1 MASGYAVPVA
11 SIGEEIA
18 RLVEQPRI
26 EKLVFDW
33 VANDFDIAFKV
44 FSRRR
49 NTSKASEPAGGV
61 LTAIEDPIALHFL
74 HSGFLLDNSCHKH
87 HTILQNK
94 SIPRDLVK

>member
-61 LTAIEDPIALHFL
+61 LTAIKDPVAL
-74 HSGFLLDNSCHKH
+74 HSGFLLDKTCHKH
-87 HTILQNK
+87 HTIWQNK
-94 SIPRDLVK
+94 SIPRDPVK